1 MACNDLSVPDAEKVK
16 NLPNLTVTHFT
27 IEPGAAVEEARPSSD
42 CLIIGINGGDLVNEK
57 PSFLHVSLEKDVV
70 ILMPKQHPFRLRN
83 KGSENIELRLLEIR
97 R

>member
-42 CLIIGINGGDLVNEK
+42 CLIIGING
-57 PSFLHVSLEKDVV
+57 
-70 ILMPKQHPFRLRN
+70 R
-83 KGSENIELRLLEIR
+83 
-97 R
+97 

>member
-27 IEPGAAVEEARPSSD
+27 IEPGAAAEQPGSSSD
-42 CLIIGINGGDLVNEK
+42 CRIIGINGGDLINEE
-57 PSFLHVSLEKDVV
+57 PPFLHVYLEKDEV
-70 ILMPKQHPFRLRN
+70 ILMPKEQPFRLRN
-83 KGSENIELRLLEIR
+83 RGSQNVELRLLEIR